1 METPVTRR
9 IEQIVFDYLL
19 DVYLNF
25 LLVRCIDIVKS
36 ENQNV
41 PYEELWPLIISRYDF
56 LSGIILK
63 DKFSATLE
71 SYRPIELIPK
81 FQYLE
86 KVKLSNF
93 YDHAGMIKVDMA
105 KHYDNHKDEI
115 NQLGLDFKELTR
127 ICALYSYKKVRDR
140 ISESRNSDSLVLHL
154 FTSSDINP
162 NLNLYFSLKAFMDT
176 DKLNEILEKK
186 LIKQYINDYLKD
198 YDLEII
204 NKDRLPLTLN
214 NSGFVI
220 GLSSSLVY
228 SSNADDISESFNNTR
243 LVSGTFWI
251 YDRKKPS
258 FYSGDQPNNS
268 MLYPAMT
275 NLSKCFQINLK
286 YQDLNGDDD
295 EDSD

>member
-1 METPVTRR
+1 
-9 IEQIVFDYLL
+9 
-19 DVYLNF
+19 

-41 PYEELWPLIISRYDF
+41 PYDELWPLITRRYDF
-56 LSGIILK
+56 IAGIILK
-63 DKFSATLE
+63 DKFSAPLE

-140 ISESRNSDSLVLHL
+140 ISESRNSDSLILHL
-154 FTSSDINP
+154 FTSSDINS
-162 NLNLYFSLKAFMDT
+162 NLNLYFSLRAFMNI

-186 LIKQYINDYLKD
+186 LMKQYINDYLKD
-198 YDLEII
+198 FDLEII
-204 NKDRLPLTLN
+204 NKDKLPLTTD
-214 NSGFVI
+214 NSEFVI

-228 SSNADDISESFNNTR
+228 GINTEDISDSFNNPR
-243 LVSGTFWI
+243 LVSGTFWV

-258 FYSGDQPNNS
+258 FYSGDQPHLS

-286 YQDLNGDDD
+286 YQALDSTDD